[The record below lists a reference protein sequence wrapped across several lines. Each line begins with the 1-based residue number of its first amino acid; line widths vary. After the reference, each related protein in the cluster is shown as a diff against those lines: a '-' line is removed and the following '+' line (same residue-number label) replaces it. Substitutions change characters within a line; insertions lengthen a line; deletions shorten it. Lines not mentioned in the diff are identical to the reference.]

1 MFSLHHQQQPRVLV
15 ADDDASIRQLLST
28 LVRREGLEV
37 DTATDGV
44 EAVDLLRQNDY
55 AAVLLDLMM
64 PRMNGFEVVEFLRE
78 HPRERKPLV
87 IAITAYTEETFK
99 ELDPGIVVGV
109 VRKPFEIAALG
120 QLLRAIAEQNGSS
133 EEDVLESPI
142 LERIPKQRPA

>member
-1 MFSLHHQQQPRVLV
+1 MFSVHHQQRVLV
-15 ADDDASIRQLLST
+15 ADDDSAIRQLLST

-99 ELDPGIVVGV
+99 ELDPEIVVGV

-120 QLLRAIAEQNGSS
+120 QLLRSIAEQNGYG
-133 EEDVLESPI
+133 EQDVIESPI
-142 LERIPKQRPA
+142 LERIPKLGTA

>member
-44 EAVDLLRQNDY
+44 EAVALLRQNDY

-78 HPRERKPLV
+78 HPREPKPLV

-99 ELDPGIVVGV
+99 DLDPELVAGV

-120 QLLRAIAEQNGSS
+120 QLLRSVAERDG
-133 EEDVLESPI
+133 EDGEDVLESPI
-142 LERIPKQRPA
+142 LEKIS